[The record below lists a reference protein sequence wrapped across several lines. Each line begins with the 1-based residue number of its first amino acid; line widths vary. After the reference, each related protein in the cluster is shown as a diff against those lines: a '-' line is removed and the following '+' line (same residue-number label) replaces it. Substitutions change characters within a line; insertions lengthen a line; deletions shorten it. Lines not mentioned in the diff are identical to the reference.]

1 MENKGAVLAEGARYA
16 FTVFYEE
23 HISPEGKVWEDKSQ
37 VTI

>member
-23 HISPEGKVWEDKSQ
+23 HISPEGKV
-37 VTI
+37 